1 MTSTRIRT
9 ALAALLAFS
18 VIPAIAMP
26 SSIDSRIAAQR
37 KKAQA
42 LQSQLHV
49 KRTELHYATAK
60 VNDLQAQL
68 DRTNA
73 AIARVN
79 GDLDTLEA
87 QQHSTERKLWWN
99 TIQLNA
105 ARKSLKLHD
114 DLLKHRLVDVYE
126 HGDTGYLSVLLASRS
141 FSDFVE
147 RWEDL
152 RLLIVANQR
161 AVKAR
166 RAAESKVA
174 SAQAG
179 LESTQAALQQQS
191 EAQRRARSQLNA
203 LAQERQNLVAV
214 ADSQRRHVAS
224 EVSEIEGLSAT
235 EEAELEALIVQRQR
249 ELAAQRAAAR
259 RAAGIV
265 GTESAPGI
273 LNWPVSGT
281 ITSPFGYR
289 QNPFGGAPDFHPGL
303 DIAAPMGTTVTAA
316 ASGTVISAGWYGG
329 YGNFILID
337 NGGGMATGYG
347 HLSQIFVSNGQQVQ
361 KGQAIGAVGSTG
373 HSTGPHLHFE
383 VRLNGKTTDPAAYLH

>member
-1 MTSTRIRT
+1 MNSNRTRT
-9 ALAALLAFS
+9 ALAALLVFS
-18 VIPAIAMP
+18 LVPAIATP
-26 SSIDSRIAAQR
+26 SSIDGRIAAQR

-42 LQSQLHV
+42 VQAQLHE
-49 KRTELHYATAK
+49 KRTQLHYATVR

-68 DRTNA
+68 DHTNA

-79 GDLDTLEA
+79 GDLDALAA
-87 QQHSTERKLWWN
+87 QQRSTERKLWWN

-105 ARKSLKLHD
+105 ARKSLALHD
-114 DLLKHRLVDVYE
+114 TLLKHRLVDVYE
-126 HGDTGYLSVLLASRS
+126 HGDTGYLSVLMASKS
-141 FSDFVE
+141 FTDFVE

-152 RLLIVANQR
+152 RLLIAANQR
-161 AVKAR
+161 AVKER
-166 RAAESKVA
+166 KAAERKVSK
-174 SAQAG
+174 AQAG
-179 LESTQAALQQQS
+179 LESSQAALAQQE
-191 EAQRRARSQLNA
+191 EAQRRARNQLGT

-214 ADSQRRHVAS
+214 ADAQRRHVATQ
-224 EVSEIEGLSAT
+224 VAEIEDLSAT
-235 EEAELEALIVQRQR
+235 EEAQLEALIVERQR
-249 ELAAQRAAAR
+249 ELAAQREAAR

-273 LNWPVSGT
+273 LSWPVSGT
-281 ITSPFGYR
+281 ITSPYGYR

-329 YGNFILID
+329 YGNYILID
-337 NGGGMATGYG
+337 DGGGMATGYG
-347 HLSQIFVSNGQQVQ
+347 HLSQIFVSNGQSVQ